1 MTEHIEEHLPGKK
14 WLLYADNLG
23 SQKKRSVVKNVH
35 TKRGKWIYGPPQRTH
50 GWQPIDCGHLG
61 ATIKHIAKEKWEV
74 WMDKPSDDQEGIAAG
89 AEPRSNWDVWESG
102 GFTASQKRILMTWIF
117 GDSYNELISKKYY
130 NLRRSAFEKGGVAV
144 TSSGKNDH
152 LIKVDNH
159 GPVWPAAPGYVS
171 E

>member
-1 MTEHIEEHLPGKK
+1 MTEHWQAWIDRTL
-14 WLLYADNLG
+14 ADNLG
-23 SQKKRSVVKNVH
+23 SQKKRSVVKKVH
-35 TKRGKWIYGPPQRTH
+35 TKRGRWIYGPPQRTH

-61 ATIKHIAKEKWEV
+61 ATLKHIAKEKWEV
-74 WMDKPSDDQEGIAAG
+74 WMDKPSDDQEGVAAG

-159 GPVWPAAPGYVS
+159 GPVWPAAPG
-171 E
+171 